1 MKQILSTRR
10 QSPNTHLIGAPDSR
24 ARLATPALLL
34 DLDAFEYNV
43 AAMSAYCRAA
53 NLGLRAH
60 FKANKCTRIAALQ
73 KAAGA
78 KGLAAATVR
87 EAEALIAAGLG
98 DVLITSPVVG
108 ETKLGELCAL
118 LAAGAEPTV
127 VVDNFGQIQA
137 LEIALGPEHKALSVL
152 VDIDVGMKRTGVP
165 TVAEAVR
172 LCNALK
178 FSKNLKY
185 AGLQCYSG
193 MVQHIAGAAERAAVY
208 EAELKHLAAVLLEL
222 KRAGLAPS
230 IVSGGGT
237 GTFDIDR
244 RMQLFTEVQCGS
256 YVFMD
261 VEYDAIE
268 LFANDAKPFRRSLFV
283 QSIVLSNNHPGR
295 ATIDAGV
302 KSFATDGPTPLPVRG
317 APAGARYDYDGDEF
331 GALIF
336 ADPAEQLA
344 LASKVEIFV
353 PHCDP
358 TINLHDFLH
367 CVRGNVLVDIWPV
380 DARGSL

>member
-1 MKQILSTRR
+1 MSARR
-10 QSPNTHLIGAPDSR
+10 HSPNAHLVGTPDSR

-34 DLDAFEYNV
+34 DLDALEYNV
-43 AAMSAYCRAA
+43 AAMAGYCRQA
-53 NLGLRAH
+53 NLGLRPH

-73 KAAGA
+73 KSAGA
-78 KGLAAATVR
+78 VGLAAATVR
-87 EAEALIAAGLG
+87 EARALIEAGMAEI
-98 DVLITSPVVG
+98 LITSPVVG
-108 ETKLGELCAL
+108 ETKLAELCAL
-118 LAAGAEPTV
+118 AAERGDVMV
-127 VVDNFGQIQA
+127 VVDHVESLQA
-137 LEIALGPEHKALSVL
+137 LDSALGHGSRRLPVL

-172 LCNALK
+172 LCHAVK
-178 FSKNLKY
+178 HSKNLRY

-193 MVQHIAGAAERAAVY
+193 MVQHIARAAERAAVY
-208 EAELKHLAAVLLEL
+208 EDELRHLAAVVLEL
-222 KRAGLAPS
+222 RATGLAPS

-244 RMQLFTEVQCGS
+244 RMRLLTEVQCGS

-261 VEYDAIE
+261 VEYGAVE
-268 LFANDAKPFRRSLFV
+268 LFADEAQPFRPSLFL
-283 QSIVLSNNHPGR
+283 QSIVLSSNHAGQ

-302 KSFATDGPTPLPVRG
+302 KSLATDGPTPLPARG

-331 GALIF
+331 GMLTF
-336 ADPAEQLA
+336 ADPAARLA
-344 LASKVEIFV
+344 LGTKVEILP

-358 TINLHDFLH
+358 TVNLHDFLH
-367 CVRGNVLVDIWPV
+367 CVRGDLLVDIWPV